1 MGPVAWGSTE
11 THAIGLI
18 KNNGAN
24 INGARIMAGSVN
36 KVILVGNVGKDPEVK
51 TFPSGGKIVEFSVA
65 TSERWTDKQSGEKKE
80 KTEWHRVVVRSE
92 PLARVAENYLRKG
105 AKVYI
110 EGQLQTREW
119 QDQSGQK
126 RYSTEVVLSPFKG
139 ELTLLDSR
147 GGDGGGAVEDRS
159 GGGYGGGGNGGGYGG
174 GAPARQPQ
182 GEKRSFAADLE
193 DDIPF

>member
-1 MGPVAWGSTE
+1 
-11 THAIGLI
+11 
-18 KNNGAN
+18 
-24 INGARIMAGSVN
+24 MAGSVN

-51 TFPSGGKIVEFSVA
+51 TFPNGGKIVEFSIA
-65 TSERWTDKQSGEKKE
+65 TSERWNDKQSGEKKE
-80 KTEWHRVVVRSE
+80 KTEWHRIVVRSE
-92 PLARVAENYLRKG
+92 QVARVAENYVRKG
-105 AKVYI
+105 SKVYV

-126 RYSTEVVLSPFKG
+126 RYTTEIVISPYKG

-147 GGDGGGAVEDRS
+147 QGGDQIDDRS
-159 GGGYGGGGNGGGYGG
+159 GGGSSYGGGTGGGGTGGTGGGYGG
-174 GAPARQPQ
+174 GAPARQVQ

>member
-1 MGPVAWGSTE
+1 
-11 THAIGLI
+11 
-18 KNNGAN
+18 
-24 INGARIMAGSVN
+24 MAGSVN

-51 TFPSGGKIVEFSVA
+51 TFPNGGKIVEFSIA
-65 TSERWTDKQSGEKKE
+65 TSERWNDKQSGEKKE
-80 KTEWHRVVVRSE
+80 KTEWHRVVIRSE
-92 PLARVAENYLRKG
+92 PLGRIAENYVRKG
-105 AKVYI
+105 SKVYI

-126 RYSTEVVLSPFKG
+126 RYTTEIVLSPFKG

-147 GGDGGGAVEDRS
+147 QGGGDQMEDRSGGGSSYGGTVS
-159 GGGYGGGGNGGGYGG
+159 GGGYGGGGA
-174 GAPARQPQ
+174 APRQVQ

>member
-1 MGPVAWGSTE
+1 
-11 THAIGLI
+11 
-18 KNNGAN
+18 
-24 INGARIMAGSVN
+24 MAGSVN

-80 KTEWHRVVVRSE
+80 KTEWHKVVVKNNDS
-92 PLARVAENYLRKG
+92 LAKVVENYVRKG
-105 AKVYI
+105 SKVYVEGKI
-110 EGQLQTREW
+110 ETREW

-126 RYSTEVVLSPFKG
+126 RYTTEVVIGAYKG

-147 GGDGGGAVEDRS
+147 QGGDQIDDRS
-159 GGGYGGGGNGGGYGG
+159 GGGSSYGGGNSGGGGGNYGSP
-174 GAPARQPQ
+174 APRAQQ
-182 GEKRSFAADLE
+182 AEKRSFAADLE

>member
-1 MGPVAWGSTE
+1 
-11 THAIGLI
+11 
-18 KNNGAN
+18 
-24 INGARIMAGSVN
+24 MAGSVN

-65 TSERWTDKQSGEKKE
+65 TSERWNDKQSGEKKE
-80 KTEWHRVVVRSE
+80 KTEWHRVVIRSE
-92 PLARVAENYLRKG
+92 PLGRIAENYVKKG
-105 AKVYI
+105 SKVYI

-119 QDQSGQK
+119 QDQAGQK

-147 GGDGGGAVEDRS
+147 QGGDQMEDRS
-159 GGGYGGGGNGGGYGG
+159 GGGSSYGGGNSGGGGGNYGSP
-174 GAPARQPQ
+174 APRQAQ